1 MIEILNRLMT
11 VLFDGLM
18 RPWMGQSPWPAMI
31 VGSLVTAVVLVL
43 LFRVSSNAE
52 AIRQSRNRLLARTLE
67 LLMFQH
73 DLRISLSACGRILW
87 ANAVYLY
94 QFLRPMAVGIL
105 PLLLIFAQLESWF
118 QWRPLHVGER
128 TVLTVDLDASH
139 PVLQTPVELSLSD
152 GFQLDSPVVRIPSTN
167 QMAWRIRALQ
177 PELGWG
183 DVKIGEVTERK
194 TIVSGE
200 DLTRL
205 SAQRSLEGQW
215 TGLLSPSETSL
226 AVASPIK
233 KMQIT
238 YPTRELSVG
247 ETEVSWIVA
256 SIGLMMV
263 LSLLLGRIFGIRLA

>member
-167 QMAWRIRALQ
+167 QMAWRIYALQ

-256 SIGLMMV
+256 AIGLMMV

>member
-1 MIEILNRLMT
+1 MIDILNRTMT
-11 VLFDGLM
+11 ALFDGLM
-18 RPWMGQSPWPAMI
+18 QPWKMQSPWPAM
-31 VGSLVTAVVLVL
+31 VVSSLVTAAVLVF
-43 LFRVSSNAE
+43 LFRISSNPE
-52 AIRQSRNRLLARTLE
+52 SIRQSRNRLLARTLE

-73 DLRISLSACGRILW
+73 DLRVSLTACGRILW
-87 ANAVYLY
+87 ANAVYIF
-94 QFLRPMAVGIL
+94 QFLRPMAVGAI

-128 TVLTVDLDASH
+128 TVLTVDVDAAY
-139 PVLQTPVELSLSD
+139 PVSSTLAELSLSD
-152 GFQLDSPVVRIPSTN
+152 GLQLDSPVVRIPSTN
-167 QMAWRIRALQ
+167 QMAWRIKASQ
-177 PELGWG
+177 AGLGWG

-194 TIVSGE
+194 TIVSGQ

-205 SAQRSLEGQW
+205 SAQRPLEGQW

-226 AVASPIK
+226 AVSGPIK

-238 YPTRELSVG
+238 YPTREISMG
-247 ETEVSWIVA
+247 ETELSWIVA

>member
-152 GFQLDSPVVRIPSTN
+152 GFQLDSSVVRIPSTN

>member
-1 MIEILNRLMT
+1 MIDILNRTMT
-11 VLFDGLM
+11 ALFDGLM
-18 RPWMGQSPWPAMI
+18 QPWKMQSPWPAM
-31 VGSLVTAVVLVL
+31 VVSSLVTAAVLVF
-43 LFRVSSNAE
+43 LFRISSNPE
-52 AIRQSRNRLLARTLE
+52 SIRQSRNRLLARTLE

-73 DLRISLSACGRILW
+73 DLRVSLTACGRILW
-87 ANAVYLY
+87 ANSVYLF
-94 QFLRPMAVGIL
+94 QFLRPMAVGAI

-128 TVLTVDLDASH
+128 TVLTVDVDAAY
-139 PVLQTPVELSLSD
+139 PVSSTLAELSLSD
-152 GFQLDSPVVRIPSTN
+152 GLQLDSPVVRIPSTN
-167 QMAWRIRALQ
+167 QMAWRIKASQ
-177 PELGWG
+177 AGLGWG

-194 TIVSGE
+194 TIVSGQ

-205 SAQRSLEGQW
+205 SAQRPLEGQW

-226 AVASPIK
+226 AVSGPIK

-238 YPTRELSVG
+238 YPTREISMG
-247 ETEVSWIVA
+247 ETELSWIVA